1 MKGGVVL
8 NSDSYSSQLIRTF
21 SDLYKN
27 NLLTDVTIVCD
38 DRFRIEAH
46 RMVLCASSPLLRDF
60 ITINAQSRPLI
71 YLKGVKGPT
80 LSVIMQ
86 FLYTGEVSIHQEEL
100 PSVLEAAREL
110 DIVELQELKDT
121 QSPKPNNVFKEE
133 ETCLTPYVNTP
144 SFSEMRI
151 AEPKKS
157 QKIIDSSYKCGDCE
171 FRGKSQKQLLEHVE
185 MLHTVDDYIAKDAF
199 DIVDVLD
206 TTNQEPM
213 NGLQQLDREEN
224 GLKTKSIKIY
234 ESEVHKEYLQTLIKN
249 VGNDKITKLKSKWR
263 SECIHCGRVYSDN
276 QASHLKDH
284 LRKKH
289 PEVFAAVQ
297 AADDQKKKLK
307 MEELEKED
315 DIKNELALVQRQ
327 IQRAKTQSA
336 GNTNMT
342 ELFYREAELK
352 SRMLM

>member
-1 MKGGVVL
+1 MVHAVLTFLLSKFEQFYLEPFNIHTHHTDQALVEIWIQNLILILMKTL
-8 NSDSYSSQLIRTF
+8 DDWYR
-21 SDLYKN
+21 N
-27 NLLTDVTIVCD
+27 NLLTDVTLVCD
-38 DRFRIEAH
+38 DRFRIECH

-151 AEPKKS
+151 AEPKK
-157 QKIIDSSYKCGDCE
+157 IIDSSYKCGDCE

-213 NGLQQLDREEN
+213 IVLL
-224 GLKTKSIKIY
+224 LCHS
-234 ESEVHKEYLQTLIKN
+234 
-249 VGNDKITKLKSKWR
+249 
-263 SECIHCGRVYSDN
+263 CIE
-276 QASHLKDH
+276 
-284 LRKKH
+284 LR
-289 PEVFAAVQ
+289 
-297 AADDQKKKLK
+297 L
-307 MEELEKED
+307 
-315 DIKNELALVQRQ
+315 
-327 IQRAKTQSA
+327 S
-336 GNTNMT
+336 
-342 ELFYREAELK
+342 
-352 SRMLM
+352 